1 MTNPVNW
8 EQLPLFGVAAVR
20 QGLNLLLNP
29 GQVFELRILE
39 ALRAGD
45 RRTTRV
51 IYGYFDEV
59 EKAVEALVALGLDMA
74 KGIYV
79 TLNPVAPALL
89 ARSFNRFSEAQSG
102 STTSDG
108 NIVVRRWILVDLDPV
123 RPVGV
128 SATEEEKENARNL
141 ALQIIAYLKGKG
153 WPEPILVDSGNGFH
167 LIFLIDL
174 PASGTLVK
182 DCLEALA
189 KMFDTPGVKVDTTV
203 ANAARIIKIPGT
215 RASKGDD
222 CPALGRPYRLAQ
234 IISKPEVVAIVP
246 QAKLEELA
254 AEVQTVPS
262 RRAVGTSERVSVSSW
277 ALDHMQ
283 TFVGQHLA
291 ECKPGVFQ
299 SYNGGHKCV
308 LEVCPF
314 DSAHNDRSAVIT
326 LSKEGRPGFKCQHAS
341 CSAYHWRD
349 LQAMYD
355 PSACPPPCDE
365 TADADTRDQ
374 DSLALRSALLEIL
387 RRPNTSQ
394 EERFKHV
401 ARAVVAALLRRGQ
414 FYFHLLYRDHATA
427 MYFDSTRQLLLG
439 INSDSFLSW
448 LADFCG
454 INRAERAFQFII
466 KGIEDESLTGQT
478 TGLIPEV
485 YWAARPGAI
494 YLSSGDGKVVKISAG
509 KIETLNNGTDGVLF
523 AAGQTLRPWVLGEP
537 RDPFLACRLFSDMR
551 ASAAHGLELIRLF
564 TVSLPSNPRC
574 KPPFAIVGPIG
585 SGKTRAAV
593 GIAELW
599 GLPIRVLDLSREN
612 LDEVWVSLD
621 MGGLVILDNVDT
633 HISGLADLVARAS
646 TGGSHEKRR
655 LYTDGQIIQLNAK
668 AWIIITTANPT
679 FAADAG
685 IADRLL
691 VERLERRE
699 SGNSEGELSTEI
711 AANRDAGLSWI
722 AETLSKAL
730 ADTGCVP
737 CDLNNRHPDFAAL
750 AVRIGRAIG
759 RESQAIAA
767 LQAAEQD
774 KSLFNLEN
782 DELGAA
788 LLVHMQG
795 RMLPLTGPAGELL
808 TTLATADAVFSD
820 PRKWTGKKVSRRI
833 EKLWPHLVAVL
844 GATRER
850 DTHTKAFHYTFNRPV
865 CGVCGVQEV
874 NS

>member
-8 EQLPLFGVAAVR
+8 DAVPLFLPEVVQPALTLLVGHQQVCEIRILDAVR
-20 QGLNLLLNP
+20 TGERRTSRVIFGYFND
-29 GQVFELRILE
+29 IAKAIE
-39 ALRAGD
+39 AL
-45 RRTTRV
+45 T
-51 IYGYFDEV
+51 
-59 EKAVEALVALGLDMA
+59 ALSLESA
-74 KGIYV
+74 KGFFF
-79 TLNPVAPALL
+79 TMNPVNPALL
-89 ARSFNRFSEAQSG
+89 ARSFNRFTDAQSG
-102 STTSDG
+102 STTSDT
-108 NIVVRRWILVDLDPV
+108 NIVRRRWLLLDFDPT
-123 RPVGV
+123 RPSNI
-128 SATEEEKENARNL
+128 SATDEEKAL
-141 ALQIIAYLKGKG
+141 AHALLLQVVAFLKEEGWPDPIIA
-153 WPEPILVDSGNGFH
+153 DSGNGSH
-167 LIFLIDL
+167 ALYSVDL
-174 PASGTLVK
+174 PADSGLIEKVLKALDKRFSTAAVK
-182 DCLEALA
+182 I
-189 KMFDTPGVKVDTTV
+189 DTSVH
-203 ANAARIIKIPGT
+203 NASRIIKLYGT
-215 RASKGDD
+215 KAAKGDN
-222 CPALGRPYRLAQ
+222 CPELGRPHRLSQ
-234 IISKPEVVAIVP
+234 IISTPDTVTIVP

-254 AEVQTVPS
+254 AEVQTTPTQ
-262 RRAVGTSERVSVSSW
+262 RAVVAPVRVSNSGRWTV
-277 ALDHMQ
+277 DQMV
-283 TFVGQHLA
+283 TFLGQHLTG
-291 ECKPGVFQ
+291 CHPGAAVP
-299 SYNGGHKCV
+299 YKDGTKWV
-308 LEVCPF
+308 LQVCPF
-314 DSAHNDRSAVIT
+314 NPDHNDNAAIVT
-326 LSKEGRPGFKCQHAS
+326 LSKEGRPGFKCQHNGCADH
-341 CSAYHWRD
+341 HWRD
-349 LQAMYD
+349 LQALYD
-355 PSACPPPCDE
+355 PSVCNE
-365 TADADTRDQ
+365 SGDTDRRDQ

-414 FYFHLLYRDHATA
+414 FYFHAEYRDHATA

-454 INRAERAFQFII
+454 INRAERAFLFIVKAI
-466 KGIEDESLTGQT
+466 QDEALTGQT
-478 TGLIPEV
+478 TGLIPEA

-494 YLSSGDGKVVKISAG
+494 YISNGDGKVVKITAG
-509 KIETLNNGTDGVLF
+509 KIETVNNGTDGVLF
-523 AAGQTLRPWVLGEP
+523 AAGQTLRPWVLCEP

-551 ASAAHGLELIRLF
+551 VSAAHGLELIRLF

-599 GLPIRVLDLSREN
+599 GLPIRVLDLSKDN
-612 LDEVWVSLD
+612 ADDVWVSLD
-621 MGGLVILDNVDT
+621 MGGLIILDNVDT
-633 HISGLADLVARAS
+633 HINWLADLVARAS

-722 AETLSKAL
+722 ADTLSKAL
-730 ADTGCVP
+730 ADTVPVP

-774 KSLFNLEN
+774 KSLFNIEN

-788 LLVHMQG
+788 LLAHMQG
-795 RMLPLTGPAGELL
+795 RALPLIEPAGDLL
-808 TTLATADAVFSD
+808 RTLATADAAFSD
-820 PRKWTGKKVSRRI
+820 PRKWTGKKVSRRV

-850 DTHTKAFHYTFNRPV
+850 DSHSKAYLYSFNRPV
-865 CGVCGVQEV
+865 CGVCGVQEA